1 MLWWRHEHGAV
12 KFPKTWRGTLGY
24 RPKIHHFSFSHKW
37 DTRFKYLSKLCPY
50 ILMYSALHIMQWF
63 SHSLDVFT
71 PKIKRKFFDFYILWI
86 KTNVAYTR
94 HEMIARTKYCTT
106 TTASNWFV
114 TLYYKLLPAV
124 RSPSKHGRW
133 WSSLL
138 LYSISMYCTC
148 TKNSRIKGYTFFS
161 SNFWSKFSQCYY
173 IVTRE
178 CPISS
183 ESLCRELSKFTHY
196 FDLVAMATLLAL
208 WLAKHGNGR
217 NSKTKH
223 RFDIDFWYR
232 C

>member
-24 RPKIHHFSFSHKW
+24 RPKIHHFFFSHKW

-86 KTNVAYTR
+86 KT
-94 HEMIARTKYCTT
+94 
-106 TTASNWFV
+106 ASNWFV

-138 LYSISMYCTC
+138 LYSISMNVTQMYTSRFLLIGYVTYYYC
-148 TKNSRIKGYTFFS
+148 GYCK
-161 SNFWSKFSQCYY
+161 WEY
-173 IVTRE
+173 
-178 CPISS
+178 
-183 ESLCRELSKFTHY
+183 
-196 FDLVAMATLLAL
+196 L
-208 WLAKHGNGR
+208 WGYSVEHQE
-217 NSKTKH
+217 
-223 RFDIDFWYR
+223 
-232 C
+232 